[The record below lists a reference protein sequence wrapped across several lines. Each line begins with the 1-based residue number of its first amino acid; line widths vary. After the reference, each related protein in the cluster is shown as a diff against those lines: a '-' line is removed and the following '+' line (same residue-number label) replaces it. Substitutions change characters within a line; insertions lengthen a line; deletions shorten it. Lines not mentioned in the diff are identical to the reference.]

1 MAKDILRNAYF
12 AINGTAYSD
21 HCSALEVDDAAE
33 EVDFTAFSP
42 NGYREIG
49 QGLKDAT
56 ITATLFQ
63 DYASG
68 SVFHALQPFYASGGT
83 FEITIRPNAGGSVG
97 PTNPGGTM
105 IARLFSFPGL
115 SGAVGEAN
123 TFDAAFRNAGTAGLT
138 WGTT

>member
-1 MAKDILRNAYF
+1 APELCRTGRPGRRRSNDPQRGPIMAKDILRNAYF
-12 AINGTAYSD
+12 AINGTVYSD

-83 FEITIRPNAGGSVG
+83 FEITLRPNAG
-97 PTNPGGTM
+97 
-105 IARLFSFPGL
+105 A
-115 SGAVGEAN
+115 
-123 TFDAAFRNAGTAGLT
+123 
-138 WGTT
+138 